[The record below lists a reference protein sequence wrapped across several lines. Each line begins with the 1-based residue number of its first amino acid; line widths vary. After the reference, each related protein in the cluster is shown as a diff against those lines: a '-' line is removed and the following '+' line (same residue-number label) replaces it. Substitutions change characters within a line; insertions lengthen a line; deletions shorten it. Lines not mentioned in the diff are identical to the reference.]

1 MTYFNYT
8 RVLIILVLLIT
19 CAGQSIGQTTDKL
32 KLQQFEEAITR
43 GEEFLQAKEYAKAK
57 AEYQKAL
64 SIDPQAK
71 YPKDKLAQIRK
82 FYIDPKDEVD
92 FNTAIS
98 KGDQFLASGNYAAA
112 KDQYAVALIIK
123 PEDRSA
129 REKSTNASKLATERE
144 QLLKEYATLIQAA
157 DKLLL
162 ETNYN
167 AASEK
172 YQLAGQLNTGESYPA
187 DKIKEIENILAKQKA
202 LDDSY
207 NKVVSEGDEAYMDR
221 NFALA
226 KAKYEQASKLKPT
239 ESYPK
244 NMIERVQESVQTQAL
259 NAAQQEKEI
268 TENYNS
274 AISLGDQHLKEKR
287 LNEALQSYQLAGTLK
302 PGEAYPK
309 QKIDQINKLV
319 AEQEAALKAEIAEK
333 ELAEK
338 QKEEARLAEIASQEL
353 ADKQKEEARLAEISA
368 QELAEKQKE
377 EARLAALAMQE
388 KVELQQQDSIRA
400 ANEAIALAEKQ
411 KEEARLAEIAAQELA
426 EKQKEEVRLSEIAE
440 QEALTL
446 AEKQKEET
454 RLAEIAAQELAE
466 KQKEEARLAELA
478 RIEEEKALQ
487 LELEQR
493 SKIDQEYYEAI
504 DKGNQL
510 YAQQDFTS
518 AQKFYEVAAE
528 LKPMED
534 LPKDRLLLVKNILLE
549 RLRNNL
555 EVYHK
560 FVNAG
565 DLAYQSNVF
574 DKAIEEFEKAIATRP
589 EEPYPSLMIGK
600 IRKLME
606 DNAITNLITDT
617 IQLPDTTEQKY
628 RFNTIEMR
636 LRKNNYIVIKARK
649 TSEKPPKVFINFGKD
664 SQKSGGV
671 VLKTIE
677 SDEIVDYLLRISAQD
692 MWYRKDNN
700 WISLYSEG
708 GNLEISSMQISQGDI
723 QGIKE

>member
-8 RVLIILVLLIT
+8 RVLLILVLLIT

-43 GEEFLQAKEYAKAK
+43 GEEFLQAKDYAKAK

-71 YPKDKLAQIRK
+71 FPKDKLAQIRK
-82 FYIDPKDEVD
+82 FYIDPKDEAD
-92 FNTAIS
+92 FNAAIS
-98 KGDQFLASGNYAAA
+98 KGDQLMASGNYAAA
-112 KDQYAVALIIK
+112 KDQYAAALIIK

-129 REKSTNASKLATERE
+129 REKATNAAKLATDRE

-162 ETNYN
+162 EKNYN
-167 AASEK
+167 AATEK

-187 DKIKEIENILAKQKA
+187 AKIKEIENILAKQKA

-244 NMIERVQESVQTQAL
+244 NMMERVQESIQTQAL

-268 TENYNS
+268 NENYNS

-309 QKIDQINKLV
+309 QKIDHINKLL
-319 AEQEAALKAEIAEK
+319 AEQEAALKAEIAAK
-333 ELAEK
+333 E
-338 QKEEARLAEIASQEL
+338 
-353 ADKQKEEARLAEISA
+353 
-368 QELAEKQKE
+368 
-377 EARLAALAMQE
+377 
-388 KVELQQQDSIRA
+388 
-400 ANEAIALAEKQ
+400 LAEKQ

-426 EKQKEEVRLSEIAE
+426 EKQKEEDRLAALALQEKAELQRQDSIKAANEAIALAEKQKEEARLSEIAE
-440 QEALTL
+440 QEALAL
-446 AEKQKEET
+446 AEKQKEEA

-478 RIEEEKALQ
+478 RIEEEKAQQ

-493 SKIDQEYYEAI
+493 SKIDQEYYDAI

-518 AQKFYEVAAE
+518 AQKFYEVATE

-534 LPKDRLLLVKNILLE
+534 LPKDRLLLIKNILLE

-664 SQKSGGV
+664 SQKSGGI